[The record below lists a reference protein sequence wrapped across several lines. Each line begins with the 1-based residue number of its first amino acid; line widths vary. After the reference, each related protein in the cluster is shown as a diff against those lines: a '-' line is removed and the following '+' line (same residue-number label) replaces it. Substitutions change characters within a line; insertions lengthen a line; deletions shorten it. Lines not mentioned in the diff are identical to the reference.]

1 MKAKLGITC
10 LLKLD
15 LRTNNQLP
23 LCFFLLAVSYGSC
36 SPQKEKPPKTIAEQ
50 GQTGQKLKY

>member
-1 MKAKLGITC
+1 MKAKLGITR

-15 LRTNNQLP
+15 LRTNDQLP
-23 LCFFLLAVSYGSC
+23 LFFFFLLLGVPYGAC

-50 GQTGQKLKY
+50 GQTGS